1 MSMRA
6 SQTLLKRLLTA
17 LFPALLGPSQLLLFG
32 PATIYSIN
40 QVEFLVP
47 YSSLAAQWVWLLMA
61 VGGGLAAIGVVL
73 PDRLFTYYISAL
85 FGLGTLTWVQG
96 NLLVADYGLLYGEG
110 LDLAPHAWRMPLD
123 IGLWL
128 GGMTLAVKFAPTV
141 FKVEIGRAHV

>member
-6 SQTLLKRLLTA
+6 SPAPLKRLLTA

-32 PATIYSIN
+32 PQTIYLAN

-47 YSSLAAQWVWLLMA
+47 YSSLAAQWVWPLMA
-61 VGGGLAAIGVVL
+61 VGGGLAAIGATL
-73 PDRLFTYYISAL
+73 PDRLFAYYIAAL
-85 FGLGTLTWVQG
+85 FGLGILTWAQG

-128 GGMTLAVKFAPTV
+128 AVVWPWL
-141 FKVEIGRAHV
+141 